1 LHKGLST
8 SPTKINSNAQ
18 YDNRTS
24 KKCDNNDKQWKDW
37 WKKKMEASIYM
48 ITKAKE
54 GNYEEMAKLIDINFN
69 KDFAASVNY

>member
-1 LHKGLST
+1 
-8 SPTKINSNAQ
+8 
-18 YDNRTS
+18 
-24 KKCDNNDKQWKDW
+24 
-37 WKKKMEASIYM
+37 M